1 MSRLIALFAAL
12 LLVACSSESDNQVAE
27 NAVTTAAPQPAL
39 AAELLARIEADTPV
53 LWLSIEP
60 LPQPLLDQLW
70 RQMAALSELQESAY
84 EDIYEDIDEPLVRA
98 LMAELGQLT
107 SPEAYAERGL
117 NINGVAGLHLTGIFP
132 LLHWELSDQE
142 AFAATLARIE
152 SQSESPLPRR
162 QVGDQEII
170 WVNLDEFGLAIHH
183 DPAFMTVGLIA
194 DREDLLRRVA
204 NLDRPESSL
213 QRTVFNAF
221 TSARGYR
228 QDSAGFIDFRR
239 LLRQVLESDDDIL
252 VQARSEGPLAPIANE
267 AACRNELQT
276 LTGLFPRKSFGTTE
290 LSADSMSAKVVLE
303 TSTELGQ
310 RLSALANSPVALGG
324 ERAGVLSM
332 GLAIN
337 IVAARDFGRSIVG
350 GWVENPPQCSLF
362 SNIAENAANW
372 QLALNRPIPPLVTNL
387 HGARVRLD
395 RLSLT
400 DGAPSDVAGTVAL
413 FMRNPQ
419 MMVGMAQMFSPEL
432 AGLDLRAGAEPQ
444 PLPAG
449 MVPNLGDIPTW
460 IGLSETGLGLAM
472 GSGQNVALPAALTA
486 GSADSAIF
494 SVGYDMAAY
503 AELLEAGM
511 AGLPGQPGVASDF
524 DPSEATA
531 AFGLLAGIYSYMHQ
545 SLHLTPDGIDLR
557 LRFDIKD

>member
-1 MSRLIALFAAL
+1 MSRLITLIAAL
-12 LLVACSSESDNQVAE
+12 LLVACSSEPDNQVAE
-27 NAVTTAAPQPAL
+27 NVVTTAAPQPAL
-39 AAELLARIEADTPV
+39 AAELLARIEADTPA
-53 LWLSIEP
+53 LWLSLEP
-60 LPQPLLDQLW
+60 LPQALLEQLW
-70 RQMAALSELQESAY
+70 GQVAAMSELQESAY
-84 EDIYEDIDEPLVRA
+84 DDMAGDIDEPLIRA
-98 LMAELGQLT
+98 LLAELGQLN
-107 SPEAYAERGL
+107 SPEAYTERGL
-117 NINGVAGLHLTGIFP
+117 NINGLAGLHLAGIFP
-132 LLHWELSDQE
+132 LLHWELSDQD

-152 SQSESPLPRR
+152 AESETPLPRR

-170 WVNLDEFGLAIHH
+170 WVALDEFGLAIHH
-183 DPAFMTVGLIA
+183 DASFMTVGLIA

-204 NLDRPESSL
+204 NLDRPDDPL
-213 QRTVFNAF
+213 QRSVVDAF
-221 TSARGYR
+221 TNTRGYR
-228 QDSAGFIDFRR
+228 QDSAGFIDFQR
-239 LLRQVLESDDDIL
+239 LLEMLMNDDEAML
-252 VQARSEGPLAPIANE
+252 VEARSDGPLAPIANE
-267 AACRNELQT
+267 AACRSELEA
-276 LTGLFPRKSFGTTE
+276 LTALFPRKSFGTTE
-290 LSADSMSAKVVLE
+290 LSAQSMSMKVLME
-303 TSTELGQ
+303 TDRGLGE
-310 RLSALANSPVALGG
+310 RLSALANSPVALAG

-400 DGAPSDVAGTVAL
+400 DGAPSDAAGTVAL

-432 AGLDLRAGAEPQ
+432 AALDLRAGAQPQ

-472 GSGQNVALPAALTA
+472 GPGQDAALPAALTA

-511 AGLPGQPGVASDF
+511 AGLPGQPGVPADF

-557 LRFDIKD
+557 LRFDITD